1 MVFHNATSVLRK
13 FLTIDQGSF
22 RSPATFTSMS
32 NKVQVIVQFFYL
44 FLCFNT
50 YQMSTK
56 IIDIG
61 NRIPSSPLWPVEFL
75 GQGFFEGNGLI
86 LLISLFFVTLMASVF
101 PLSFLLRLFSFL
113 GVFLVSAF
121 QNSFGAIAH
130 GLHFL
135 MFVSFAFL
143 FLPTN
148 GSVRKTTKRETSM
161 RYISVFWFVQ
171 IILLFSYSLAGI
183 WKLEATGWAVFSS
196 ETMMNTVVNRALQNG
211 GSPIV
216 MEKLVASNML
226 SSQIFFVFNLCI
238 QLFSVFVFFRPSLHK
253 LYGTA
258 LCLFHLGTYLI
269 LQITFPQHVIIWG
282 LFFILSPFSPAR
294 LNFIYILQSIPFIQF
309 LFNRNDEQSTIS
321 LHGEGAKLVYDGEC
335 PYCSKYAELVR
346 LKEAVGGVQLIN
358 AREGGD
364 IVDIINKRN
373 IDLDEGMVFIL
384 NERFYYGA
392 EALNVISLLSNS
404 STWAS
409 KINKVLFRNKFV
421 AFVAYPILKMGRAI
435 TLKIIGVKKINR

>member
-1 MVFHNATSVLRK
+1 
-13 FLTIDQGSF
+13 
-22 RSPATFTSMS
+22 MS
-32 NKVQVIVQFFYL
+32 YKVQMIVQFFYL

-56 IIDIG
+56 IIDVG
-61 NRIPSSPLWPVEFL
+61 SRIPSSPLWPVEFL
-75 GQGFFEGNGLI
+75 GIGFYNGNGLI
-86 LLISLFFVTLMASVF
+86 LLVSLFFVTLMASIF

-113 GVFLVSAF
+113 GLFVVSAF
-121 QNSFGAIAH
+121 QNTFGAIAH

-143 FLPTN
+143 FLPTF
-148 GSVRKTTKRETSM
+148 GSVKTNKKRETHL

-171 IILLFSYSLAGI
+171 IILLFSYTLAGV
-183 WKLEATGWAVFSS
+183 WKIESTGWAIFSS
-196 ETMMNTVVNRALQNG
+196 ETMVNTVVNRALQNG
-211 GSPIV
+211 GSPVV

-226 SSQIFFVFNLCI
+226 SSQVFFILNLCI

-253 LYGTA
+253 LYGAA
-258 LCLFHLGTYLI
+258 LCTFHIGTYLI
-269 LQITFPQHVIIWG
+269 LQITFPQHVIMWG
-282 LFFILSPFSPAR
+282 LFFILSPFSPSK
-294 LNFIYILQSIPFIQF
+294 LEFIHILQSIPFIQY
-309 LFNRNDEQSTIS
+309 LFNRKGEKLPLS
-321 LHGEGAKLVYDGEC
+321 LKGEGAKLVYDGEC

-358 AREGGD
+358 AREGGE
-364 IVDIINKRN
+364 IVDIINERN

-392 EALNVISLLSNS
+392 EALNIISLLSNS

-409 KINKVLFRNKFV
+409 KVNRVLFRNKFI
-421 AFVAYPILKMGRAI
+421 AFVAYPFLKLGRAI
-435 TLKIIGVKKINR
+435 TLKIIGVKKINS